1 MSNEIGEVVRTQPCF
16 SQSRVYS
23 ARRQIW
29 ISIARTCP
37 FYSVLETAR
46 EVSLTNVQP
55 TLDRKPAADD
65 VYLKPGRNPVQQLAC
80 GNWLTRERLPRS

>member
-1 MSNEIGEVVRTQPCF
+1 MQPCV

-29 ISIARTCP
+29 ISITRTCP

-46 EVSLTNVQP
+46 EVSLTNIQS
-55 TLDRKPAADD
+55 TRGRKPPADHI
-65 VYLKPGRNPVQQLAC
+65 YLKPGRNTVQQLAC
-80 GNWLTRERLPRS
+80 GNWLTRERLPGS

>member
-1 MSNEIGEVVRTQPCF
+1 

-23 ARRQIW
+23 TRRQIW

-37 FYSVLETAR
+37 FYTVLETAR

-55 TLDRKPAADD
+55 TRGRKPSADH
-65 VYLKPGRNPVQQLAC
+65 VYLKPGRNTVQQLTC
-80 GNWLTRERLPRS
+80 SNWLTRERLPCS